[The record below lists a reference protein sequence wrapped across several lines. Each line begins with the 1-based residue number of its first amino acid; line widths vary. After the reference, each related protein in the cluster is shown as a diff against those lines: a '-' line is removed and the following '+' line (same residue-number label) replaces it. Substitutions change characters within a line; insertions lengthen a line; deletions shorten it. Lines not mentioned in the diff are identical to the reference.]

1 MSTILD
7 LPEERTKE
15 AINQALTLK
24 TQADSYL
31 VANQD
36 QYGAAGDFYKSLRE
50 ADRKA
55 EEYFKPIK
63 KSFDD
68 GKAIVLAKEKEVRN
82 PIAEAMKIVNGKMN
96 TYLQEQE
103 QIRRDQEKKLREE
116 AEKKAEK
123 DREALLK
130 KAQKAQD
137 TGKAEKAEDLLEKA
151 ADVYVA
157 PVYVPQTAPVRT
169 ETAHVGTA
177 KQTTVTVTDIKAFV
191 AELVAQNSAMTMIE
205 VKPSLLTAWVKSNGI
220 SKFPGLSISV
230 DQVARVR

>member
-103 QIRRDQEKKLREE
+103 RLRKIEEERLRKIEEDRAAKEREK
-116 AEKKAEK
+116 
-123 DREALLK
+123 LLK
-130 KAQKAQD
+130 Q
-137 TGKAEKAEDLLEKA
+137 AEKALDKGKDEKA
-151 ADVYVA
+151 ETLMEKAEDVYVA
-157 PVYVPQTAPVRT
+157 PVFVPQTAPVRT

-177 KQTTVTVTDIKAFV
+177 KQTTVVVTDIKAFV
-191 AELVAQNSAMTMIE
+191 AELVKQNSAMTMIE

-220 SKFPGLSISV
+220 STFPGLKISV